1 MGDKGLHSSGA
12 SDDPL
17 AHNRVGEEAASPAV
31 DGAEAALSGR
41 SDHDVSALAPA
52 GPRRAWLQPGNSL
65 AYVCAL
71 LIAGLGCIGLMLALL
86 PNPLSLLQI
95 IGVLGGALTGCGIFF
110 ALRWVADRRAQK
122 RQSPNGGINS
132 DLECLHDARW
142 ELSEN
147 EARYR
152 ALLDT
157 QEQAIV
163 RRDASGNV
171 TFANRAFRE
180 MFSNAGEVVEG
191 QPFAIAVSAD
201 DNSAPLSAADGVR
214 SKRYMQHAIT
224 TSGERWIAWEEQVV
238 TAPGG
243 NGGYE
248 VQGVGRDVTEQRR
261 WEMDLAEA
269 RDQAEAAS
277 RAKSRFLAAV
287 SHEIRTPMNGIIG
300 MSGLLHDTP
309 HTPEQE
315 TYIKAIDHSA
325 RNLLALIGDILDF
338 SKIEAGKL
346 VLLEAPFNLSN
357 CVQDAVELL
366 APKAHEK
373 GLEIAWSVSGLLP
386 ELIVGDETR
395 VRQILLN
402 LLSNAVK
409 FTDKGGV
416 SVRVMP
422 VPGSSLSSADIPL
435 IVEVQD
441 TGIGLTA
448 AEAEAVF
455 AEFEQTEAA
464 VRHGKGGTGL
474 GLAIS
479 MQLAQAMGGDV
490 SVRSE
495 PGNGSVF
502 TASLH
507 VKRTPEVE
515 HAQALQPLDAAHH
528 HDARVLLA
536 FDRSLERRALSEA
549 LMQVG
554 VTAAECEFEGAI
566 AALEAAAQADA
577 PFDRIIIDGSVGPS
591 AAGTLLA
598 TARGFNRQGK
608 VLGAVLI
615 DVFTRAD
622 LADFRALGFDAYLV
636 RPVRPSSMLMHLGLR
651 PVAATQAATPQLP
664 LAISRDQHGITARPA
679 SPRRVLLV
687 EDNEIN
693 ALLASR
699 VLEKCACDYI
709 CARNG
714 AEAIAAVRETL
725 SGETKAY
732 DLILMDVFMPEV
744 DGIEATRT
752 IKALYADCPLPVV
765 SPPVVALTAN
775 TFAEDQ
781 ARYRE
786 AGMDDYL
793 AKPFDRRDLE
803 ALLDRWFGQLSLAR
817 AQ

>member
-1 MGDKGLHSSGA
+1 MGNKGLHSSGV
-12 SDDPL
+12 SDDRLSRKLGGTDP
-17 AHNRVGEEAASPAV
+17 ASGAIE
-31 DGAEAALSGR
+31 GAEAAASMPSSFSSSYL
-41 SDHDVSALAPA
+41 LA
-52 GPRRAWLQPGNSL
+52 W
-65 AYVCAL
+65 VCVL
-71 LIAGLGCIGLMLALL
+71 LIAGIGCIGLMLALL
-86 PNPLSLLQI
+86 PTPPSALQI
-95 IGVLGGALTGCGIFF
+95 IGVLGGVLTGCGIFF
-110 ALRWVADRRAQK
+110 AMRWVGEMRAQK
-122 RQSPNGGINS
+122 RQAPNAGINN

-191 QPFAIAVSAD
+191 QPFTIAVIGEDTST
-201 DNSAPLSAADGVR
+201 PLSAADGVR
-214 SKRYMQHAIT
+214 SRRYLQHAIT
-224 TSGERWIAWEEQVV
+224 ASGPRWIAWEEQLVA
-238 TAPGG
+238 APGG

-261 WEMDLAEA
+261 WEQDLAEA
-269 RDQAEAAS
+269 RDQAEAAN

-300 MSGLLHDTP
+300 MSGLLLDTA

-346 VLLEAPFNLSN
+346 VLLEAPFSLSK

-386 ELIVGDETR
+386 DVIVGDEAR

-409 FTDKGGV
+409 FTDEGGV

-422 VPGSSLSSADIPL
+422 APGSSLTSADIPL
-435 IVEVQD
+435 VVEVQD

-448 AEAEAVF
+448 TEAKAVF

-490 SVRSE
+490 RVRSE

-502 TASLH
+502 TATLH
-507 VKRTPEVE
+507 VKRTQ
-515 HAQALQPLDAAHH
+515 QADQEQSLQPLDSIQHS
-528 HDARVLLA
+528 DARVLLA
-536 FDRSLERRALSEA
+536 FDRPLERRALSEA
-549 LMQVG
+549 LGQVG
-554 VTAAECEFEGAI
+554 VTAAECEFDAAI
-566 AALEAAAQADA
+566 AALEAAAEADE

-598 TARGFNRQGK
+598 AARSFNRQGK

-615 DVFTRAD
+615 DALTRAD

-636 RPVRPSSMLMHLGLR
+636 RPVRPSSLMMHLGLR
-651 PVAATQAATPQLP
+651 PAAAAQSAAPQLP
-664 LAISRDQHGITARPA
+664 LTLSRDHQGGAARPA

-699 VLEKCACDYI
+699 VLEKCACDYV

-732 DLILMDVFMPEV
+732 DLILMDVFMPEI

-752 IKALYADCPLPVV
+752 IKQLYADCPLPVV

-786 AGMDDYL
+786 AGMDDYI

-817 AQ
+817 AGGSDGR